1 MGPDWSLV
9 FAATVVSLPVCFTPG
24 INNIICATI
33 GATYGLR
40 AGVPYMLGVTVGF
53 PFVLLFAGVGM
64 GGLLKAYPEV
74 HFYVRVFAVLFFL
87 YLAYRVAV
95 AAAPG
100 EIERERRPP
109 PGFYRA
115 LLIQWINPKGLS
127 YALSLTGLY
136 VRPTAVVTDVAAL
149 MVMTAV
155 LSFLSTLTWTLG
167 GSVISRF
174 LKTPRTFF
182 WFKFVMVA
190 FLLYAMTGILDF

>member
-1 MGPDWSLV
+1 M
-9 FAATVVSLPVCFTPG
+9 C
-24 INNIICATI
+24 
-33 GATYGLR
+33 
-40 AGVPYMLGVTVGF
+40 GF
-53 PFVLLFAGVGM
+53 
-64 GGLLKAYPEV
+64 
-74 HFYVRVFAVLFFL
+74 FAVLFFL

-95 AAAPG
+95 ATAPG

-190 FLLYAMTGILDF
+190 FLLYAMTGILDFLNCHTLWYRPPLMETIFPCTSSSSSSGSRISMAMPVRKAMSSREVGS